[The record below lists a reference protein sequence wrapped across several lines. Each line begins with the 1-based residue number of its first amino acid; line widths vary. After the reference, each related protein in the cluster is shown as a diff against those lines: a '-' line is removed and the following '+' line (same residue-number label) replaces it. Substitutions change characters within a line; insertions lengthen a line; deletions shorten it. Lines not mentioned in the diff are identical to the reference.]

1 SNLIFYE
8 EVRTFEINSPELSI
22 SSKKEFIIRQEQK
35 IKKFFKKH
43 DSLVQYISLNLTS
56 LDSLFYTLKPMN
68 ESWSICNES
77 YHTDPSF
84 YTNHDLLLAK
94 IKAYKKLLQYLKTKY
109 SALNNFLKYGTPLN
123 SHSNL
128 QWTGS
133 KTELVELIYGLHS
146 CKVLNHGNTDIKKIS
161 KFF

>member
-1 SNLIFYE
+1 
-8 EVRTFEINSPELSI
+8 
-22 SSKKEFIIRQEQK
+22 
-35 IKKFFKKH
+35 
-43 DSLVQYISLNLTS
+43 
-56 LDSLFYTLKPMN
+56 
-68 ESWSICNES
+68 
-77 YHTDPSF
+77 
-84 YTNHDLLLAK
+84 
-94 IKAYKKLLQYLKTKY
+94 YLKTKY

-161 KFF
+161 KFFEKSLDVDLSDVYKIYSEIKTRQKTP